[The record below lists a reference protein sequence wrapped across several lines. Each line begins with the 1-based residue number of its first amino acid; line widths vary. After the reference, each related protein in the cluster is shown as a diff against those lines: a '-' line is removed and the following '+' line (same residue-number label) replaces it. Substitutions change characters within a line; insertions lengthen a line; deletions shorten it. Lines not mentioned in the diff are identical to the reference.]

1 MITDTHVLNLVSIV
15 FQGCC
20 MTCRVEYLRNE
31 EASQVIYVQTSKF
44 RSIPFNN
51 CCRRKEEILHIL

>member
-31 EASQVIYVQTSKF
+31 EAVQVIYVQASKF
-44 RSIPFNN
+44 STIPVTIVAVE
-51 CCRRKEEILHIL
+51 R